1 VACLVLGMGLPTTAN
16 YIVTSTMIAPALV
29 KMGVL
34 PLAAHLFVFYF
45 GIMADLTPPVCLAS
59 FTGAGIAGGNPSQTG
74 FMATRIALV
83 AYLIPYSFIYNPVIL
98 LENFS
103 WVPLA
108 IIVVASL
115 ASIFS
120 LASALQGWMFERL
133 SYPVRVVLFVAA
145 IVAFLPDYR
154 VKAMAA
160 LFIGASVI
168 ALKILNARRTVTAS

>member
-1 VACLVLGMGLPTTAN
+1 
-16 YIVTSTMIAPALV
+16 
-29 KMGVL
+29 
-34 PLAAHLFVFYF
+34 
-45 GIMADLTPPVCLAS
+45 
-59 FTGAGIAGGNPSQTG
+59 
-74 FMATRIALV
+74 MATRIALV